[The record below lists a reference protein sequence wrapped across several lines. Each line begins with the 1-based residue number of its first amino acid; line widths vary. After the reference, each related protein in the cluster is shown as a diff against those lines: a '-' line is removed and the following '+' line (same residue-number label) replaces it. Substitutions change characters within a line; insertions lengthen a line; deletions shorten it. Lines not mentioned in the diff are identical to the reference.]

1 MNNNSFQDVTSSAG
15 IFWSEQKGTE
25 AFSIAWLD
33 FNNDGLLDLWISGH
47 GYNGSST
54 QYPEGKYPYL
64 YLNNGDGT
72 FTNLFTSDWRNGSGG
87 DIHGT
92 TWVDFDNDG
101 DQDFLAAGG
110 GKLGD
115 IGNVNLELLTNKFFV
130 NNGGILEEEAVAR
143 GLDNAIARSRSSVWF
158 DGNNDGLMDVV
169 VVTAIRDDDQGYTAY
184 FEQQN
189 DGTFIDRTVAVGLDV
204 NESSR
209 YAQLADLTGDGK
221 LDLVIQGTYTWPLG
235 VYDFSNGTTFQDVTN
250 TIPQISDAPED
261 PTLDFVDHSAARDSI
276 IADFNNDGKNDIF
289 LARSYIFTPEPSIFQ
304 GSDTIVS
311 ADLVLQQ
318 GGEIGVSFQTNGLV
332 AFDSFDFNG
341 QDAEFAG
348 FDASNI
354 FIGADGRN
362 PTEAELE
369 AIFTSGYDPDLT
381 SGSCAFCGS
390 HSSHSHTKAAFEL
403 DPNDTTVVGLKSD
416 RTARGIY
423 LGYEPNTSTWEI
435 RISSPTNEIV
445 RIAVESDQNITNFQ
459 EIGFVSADPNSR
471 ALSDRF
477 LVYDDVTGE
486 YVDLTTQA
494 GFASPTLAHSAVAAD
509 FDNDMDLDI
518 YIANAYPSF
527 NQPNILYENQGD
539 GTFTK
544 VAQAGGAAGSEIGPH
559 RLDFEI
565 GQRLAIADYDN
576 DGFVDIFAGSTTAKS
591 PRKTYLGTPSQLF
604 RNYEGDNGNTNNWI
618 QIDLEGFQSNR
629 DGVGAR
635 VEVTAGGI
643 TQMREQ
649 NGGLHVFAQNSQRLH
664 FGLANNTQIDSIVVK
679 WSSGLTQTLTNV
691 AVNQILEI
699 KEIDIVPAI
708 VGDAGDNLINGTTG
722 ADKIFGYEG
731 NDTLNGGDRNDFI
744 RGGDGNDSL
753 VGGSGSD
760 TLNGD
765 LGADTINGGIGS
777 DVLNGGFGADSLV
790 GGSGN
795 DTLSAGADNDTLFGN
810 SGNDNLFADTG
821 EDLLD
826 GGSGDDTLDAGADND
841 TLFGNSGNDN
851 LFAHSGED
859 LLDGG
864 SGNDTLNAGAGNDTL
879 FGGAN
884 DDLLIGDTGSDYL
897 AGDKGKDTLE
907 GGEDDD
913 TLLGGE
919 GHDLLVGGLGDDSL
933 NGQGG
938 NDNLEGGDGNDIL
951 RGGNG
956 DDTLVGGAGS
966 DRLLELN
973 NSNFKLTNTQLIAR
987 GTDVFSEFELARL
1000 VGGVGNNL
1008 IDAGEV
1014 TELRTTLEGGSGNDT
1029 LIGGSQDD
1037 FLIGGVGADI
1047 TTGGAG
1053 KDRFVFNSKNH
1064 GTDIITDFTPA
1075 DDTLVFSA
1083 AGFGG
1088 GLAVNQTIT
1097 SEQFTL
1103 GVAAADSSDRF
1114 IYDPGNGN
1122 LFFDA
1127 DGTGTIQA
1135 ILVATLNGNPAL
1147 TSDDIFAKA

>member
-15 IFWSEQKGTE
+15 IFWSEQKGNE

-54 QYPEGKYPYL
+54 QYPDGKYPYL

-72 FTNLFTSDWRNGSGG
+72 FTNLFTSDWRGGSGG

-115 IGNVNLELLTNKFFV
+115 VGNVNLDLLTNKLFV

-158 DGNNDGLMDVV
+158 DGNNDGLLDVV
-169 VVTAIRDDDQGYTAY
+169 VVTALREDDQGYTAY

-250 TIPQISDAPED
+250 TIPQISDAPAD
-261 PTLDFVDHSAARDSI
+261 PTLDFVDHSSARDSI

-311 ADLVLQQ
+311 ADLILQQ
-318 GGEIGVSFQTNGLV
+318 GGEIGVSFQTSGLV

-341 QDAEFAG
+341 RDAEFAG
-348 FDASNI
+348 FDATNI

-369 AIFTSGYDPDLT
+369 AIFTSGYDPNLT
-381 SGSCAFCGS
+381 SGSCAICGS

-403 DPNDTTVVGLKSD
+403 DSNDTTVVGLKSD

-423 LGYEPNTSTWEI
+423 LGYEPSTSTWEV

-445 RIAVESDQNITNFQ
+445 RVAVESDQNITNFQ

-477 LVYDDVTGE
+477 LVYDDATGE
-486 YVDLTTQA
+486 YVDLTTQS
-494 GFASPTLAHSAVAAD
+494 GFAQPTLAQSAVAAD

-544 VAQAGGAAGSEIGPH
+544 VEQAGGAAGSEIGLH

-635 VEVTAGGI
+635 VEVTAGGV
-643 TQMREQ
+643 TQIREQ

-664 FGLANNTQIDSIVVK
+664 FGLANNAQIDSIVVK

-699 KEIDIVPAI
+699 KEIDVVPAI
-708 VGDAGDNLINGTTG
+708 EGDAGDNLINGTTG

-765 LGADTINGGIGS
+765 MGADTINGGIGS

-795 DTLSAGADNDTLFGN
+795 DTLNAGADNDTLFGN

-826 GGSGDDTLDAGADND
+826 GGSG
-841 TLFGNSGNDN
+841 
-851 LFAHSGED
+851 
-859 LLDGG
+859 
-864 SGNDTLNAGAGNDTL
+864 NDTLNGGADNDTL

-897 AGDKGKDTLE
+897 AGDQNRDTLE
-907 GGEDDD
+907 GGDNDD

-919 GHDLLVGGLGDDSL
+919 GYDLLVGGSGNDSL

-938 NDNLEGGDGNDIL
+938 RDTLEGGDGNDIL

-1008 IDAGEV
+1008 IDASEA

-1029 LIGGSQDD
+1029 LIGGSQAD

-1053 KDRFVFNSKNH
+1053 EDRFVFNSKNH
-1064 GTDIITDFTPA
+1064 GTDIITDFTPV

-1103 GVAAADSSDRF
+1103 GLGAADSSDRF
-1114 IYDPGNGN
+1114 IYDRGSGN

-1127 DGTGTIQA
+1127 DGTGTTQA
-1135 ILVATLNGNPAL
+1135 ILVATLNGNPPL